1 LASILAIVWPATL
14 KTDVLRL
21 PAASI
26 DAVTEPTPLGT
37 VLNGR
42 FRESTEASNCPVAL
56 RGRLPDRC
64 VAVSGTLAVSKICV
78 TNSERLCYTQRMST
92 TNYLD
97 RMLQPVTEA
106 MSPEFANK
114 LVGLRADDELLSRIE
129 ILRGKANQGTM
140 TVEEEAEYR
149 DFVEAVD
156 VLSIL
161 QAKARRVLAKP
172 SR

>member
-1 LASILAIVWPATL
+1 
-14 KTDVLRL
+14 
-21 PAASI
+21 
-26 DAVTEPTPLGT
+26 
-37 VLNGR
+37 
-42 FRESTEASNCPVAL
+42 
-56 RGRLPDRC
+56 
-64 VAVSGTLAVSKICV
+64 
-78 TNSERLCYTQRMST
+78 MST
-92 TNYLD
+92 INYLD

-114 LVGLRADDELLSRIE
+114 LVGLRADEELLSRIE
-129 ILRGKANQGTM
+129 FLREKANLGTM

-161 QAKARRVLAKP
+161 QAKARRVLARP